1 MNPRV
6 LRWIIIIAAIPIGLL
21 LINGV
26 TALMIVGINHLNV
39 LFKVLMRPIS
49 GEPGLEQLIRVS
61 LYLVFAILAVQFLFR
76 DRGGRR

>member
-6 LRWIIIIAAIPIGLL
+6 LRLIIIIAAIPIGLL

-26 TALMIVGINHLNV
+26 TVLMIVGINHLNV
-39 LFKVLMRPIS
+39 VFKALMRPIS

-61 LYLVFAILAVQFLFR
+61 LYLILAILAVQFLFR
-76 DRGGRR
+76 NRR